1 MLHLITGTPGSGKT
15 LYAVYLIDKQEI
27 ANQNALKYN
36 AKIYAENKKLI
47 QDNELQHYFNSYTY
61 FSKITKQQETVY
73 FDDDYFDYFA
83 DEQRKENIFLDIKFY
98 NGICKNIQEDLSINL
113 KQLKYVRHIYAN
125 IDGLKVDNV
134 REIEIDWRKCPDGS
148 IIFYDEIQL
157 LDEYACE
164 NKRDEKGIIKYLTVH
179 RHRAFDI
186 YGITQ
191 FPRLVHTGFR
201 DVVGLHYHLH
211 RGWGAK
217 SATVY
222 VWANCREKPNSLG
235 NKWTAERDFRFNYP
249 KRLYEVY
256 ESATADTHK
265 FRIPYKFLLLL
276 LIPLAGL
283 LMVIYALSG
292 DNKTFFDTV
301 YGDDKK
307 DKTTVNSSNDTKDK
321 VSTSMTEAET
331 QQILAV
337 ACQKHENKQL
347 PECLQYQATLVAQQ
361 QQNTPKQ
368 QNMSNQPIKYDVSKP
383 YDVDTSNIDYQIT
396 EKPLLTGCILYEKQC
411 KCYTQQA
418 TIIKISYQDCKRY
431 ISGDRPFNYFRQQ
444 QGYDYR
450 NTNYSN
456 YGSSNIEQSTS
467 QPQQLSNYVE
477 KETKSS
483 SFMNAGSNQGF
494 FDTEKN
500 DFIAVTAVN

>member
-1 MLHLITGTPGSGKT
+1 M
-15 LYAVYLIDKQEI
+15 
-27 ANQNALKYN
+27 
-36 AKIYAENKKLI
+36 
-47 QDNELQHYFNSYTY
+47 
-61 FSKITKQQETVY
+61 
-73 FDDDYFDYFA
+73 
-83 DEQRKENIFLDIKFY
+83 
-98 NGICKNIQEDLSINL
+98 
-113 KQLKYVRHIYAN
+113 
-125 IDGLKVDNV
+125 
-134 REIEIDWRKCPDGS
+134 
-148 IIFYDEIQL
+148 
-157 LDEYACE
+157 
-164 NKRDEKGIIKYLTVH
+164 
-179 RHRAFDI
+179 
-186 YGITQ
+186 
-191 FPRLVHTGFR
+191 
-201 DVVGLHYHLH
+201 
-211 RGWGAK
+211 
-217 SATVY
+217 
-222 VWANCREKPNSLG
+222 
-235 NKWTAERDFRFNYP
+235 
-249 KRLYEVY
+249 YEVY

-265 FRIPYKFLLLL
+265 FRIPYKFILLL

-307 DKTTVNSSNDTKDK
+307 QDKTTVNASDDK

-361 QQNTPKQ
+361 QQNTPKP

-383 YDVDTSNIDYQIT
+383 YDVDTSQLDYQIT

-418 TIIKISYQDCKRY
+418 TIIKMSYQDCKRY

-444 QGYDYR
+444 SQGYDYR
-450 NTNYSN
+450 QQQGIGY
-456 YGSSNIEQSTS
+456 EQSS
-467 QPQQLSNYVE
+467 HAEPISNHVE

-483 SFMNAGSNQGF
+483 SVMNAGSNQGF

-500 DFIAVTAVN
+500 DFIAVTSVN

>member
-47 QDNELQHYFNSYTY
+47 QDNELQHYFNAYTY

-164 NKRDEKGIIKYLTVH
+164 NKKDEKGIIKYLTVH

-292 DNKTFFDTV
+292 DNKTFFDTI
-301 YGDDKK
+301 YGDDKKK
-307 DKTTVNSSNDTKDK
+307 DKTTVKADK
-321 VSTSMTEAET
+321 EQISTSMTDKEI
-331 QQILAV
+331 QDVLAV
-337 ACQKHENKQL
+337 ACQKDENKQL
-347 PECLQYQATLVAQQ
+347 PECLEYQATLVAQQ
-361 QQNTPKQ
+361 EKTTPQ
-368 QNMSNQPIKYDVSKP
+368 TQNMNNQAIKYDISKP
-383 YDVDTSNIDYQIT
+383 YDVDTSQLDYQIT

-418 TIIKISYQDCKRY
+418 TIIKMSYQDCKRY
-431 ISGDRPFNYFRQQ
+431 ISGDRPFNYFKQSS

-450 NTNYSN
+450 NVDYSSQN
-456 YGSSNIEQSTS
+456 VEQSLQ
-467 QPQQLSNYVE
+467 QPQQLSNDVE

-483 SFMNAGSNQGF
+483 RVINAGNNADF
-494 FDTEKN
+494 FATEKTEL
-500 DFIAVTAVN
+500 IGVTNVNHR